1 MRKSFKKI
9 SKTIGLHHIAAS
21 IQEQRRNFL
30 RQLGRGSKDFQLTND
45 ISFPIDIA
53 AKRAFQMFTDN
64 DPDMRLEIERF
75 VQLVRGKKCL
85 LDIGSLFGIFS
96 LTFTTLNQ
104 NGKSFAIEPSPKCF
118 KVLKLNR
125 KLNLD
130 KDINPINLALG
141 SKNGQLDMHYEWVH
155 LIANHKNPERQS
167 IQVEMT
173 TLDQFVDS
181 NKIKPDII
189 KIDVDGYEGPVISG
203 GHNFLSKSDPII
215 FLELHGDWIM
225 RYGHTPNSIAN
236 TLKEY
241 GYHFLDLD
249 LQPITNEQLTFSIF
263 ANRIICVKNSDRISP

>member
-75 VQLVRGKKCL
+75 VQLVRGKNCF
-85 LDIGSLFGIFS
+85 LDIGSLYGIFS
-96 LTFTTLNQ
+96 LTFTALNQ
-104 NGKSFAIEPSPKCF
+104 NGKAFAIEPSPKCF
-118 KVLKLNR
+118 KVLELNR
-125 KLNLD
+125 KLNPD
-130 KDINPINLALG
+130 KDIIPINLALG
-141 SKNGQLDMHYEWVH
+141 PEQGQLDMHYEWIH
-155 LIANHKNPERQS
+155 LIANHNSPKQHP
-167 IQVEMT
+167 IQVEMI
-173 TLDQFVDS
+173 TLDQFVES
-181 NKIKPDII
+181 NEVKPDII
-189 KIDVDGYEGPVISG
+189 KIDVDGYEGPVIRG

-215 FLELHGDWIM
+215 FLELHGEWIK
-225 RYGHTPNSIAN
+225 RYSHTPDSIAN
-236 TLKEY
+236 TLKDY

-249 LQPITNEQLTFSIF
+249 LQPIANEQVAFSIF